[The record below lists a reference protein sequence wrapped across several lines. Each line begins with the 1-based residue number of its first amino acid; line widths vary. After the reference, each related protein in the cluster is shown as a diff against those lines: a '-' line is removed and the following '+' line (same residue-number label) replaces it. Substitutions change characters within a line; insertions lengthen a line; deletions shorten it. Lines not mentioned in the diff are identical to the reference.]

1 MKIIKSFQDPLSR
14 KLAEAVRI
22 DFRGENILNSK
33 AEYSRCR
40 VPRLR
45 VDMEGWKEKV
55 KEEAILDVRASTSA
69 SLDTTTMTSSLQED
83 QQIKYL
89 TQDAEDSL
97 EELELKRKLDDQV
110 GHAGRIPKR
119 LRLERLEGWGM
130 SPARRKD

>member
-1 MKIIKSFQDPLSR
+1 
-14 KLAEAVRI
+14 
-22 DFRGENILNSK
+22 
-33 AEYSRCR
+33 
-40 VPRLR
+40 
-45 VDMEGWKEKV
+45 
-55 KEEAILDVRASTSA
+55 
-69 SLDTTTMTSSLQED
+69 MTSSLQED

-97 EELELKRKLDDQV
+97 EELELKRKLEDQV